1 MSSTLRVAAVL
12 AMVLDVGE
20 AHAATATRLKDI
32 STVRG
37 LGEQQLLGYGLVFG
51 LRGTG
56 DTMKASPFTDQAM
69 VSMLDNLG
77 VNVRNLSQSPKNAA
91 AVIVTASL
99 PPFAG
104 LGSHVDVNVS
114 SIGDATSL
122 MGGTLV
128 MTPMLG
134 GDHEQYAVAQGTV
147 AVSGFSVAGAAET
160 VTQGVATSGRIPN
173 GAVVLR
179 EAPPMAG
186 TSRDLVLELLNSDF
200 TTAVRA
206 VDAINRFGVEHYG
219 VSIARAQNSRAILI
233 TPPKKGNV
241 TRVLAEIGELMV
253 EPDTPARVVVDAR
266 TGTIV
271 IGENVRVSK
280 VAVTHGTLTVRITE
294 SSTVSQPE
302 PFSSGQTT
310 VVPSTSI
317 QAAQTGGQIAVL
329 DGTDLQTLVRGLNAI
344 GLKPPG
350 IIDILQGIK
359 SAGALHAEL
368 VVQ

>member
-1 MSSTLRVAAVL
+1 
-12 AMVLDVGE
+12 
-20 AHAATATRLKDI
+20 
-32 STVRG
+32 
-37 LGEQQLLGYGLVFG
+37 
-51 LRGTG
+51 
-56 DTMKASPFTDQAM
+56 
-69 VSMLDNLG
+69 
-77 VNVRNLSQSPKNAA
+77 
-91 AVIVTASL
+91 
-99 PPFAG
+99 
-104 LGSHVDVNVS
+104 
-114 SIGDATSL
+114 
-122 MGGTLV
+122 
-128 MTPMLG
+128 
-134 GDHEQYAVAQGTV
+134 
-147 AVSGFSVAGAAET
+147 
-160 VTQGVATSGRIPN
+160 
-173 GAVVLR
+173 
-179 EAPPMAG
+179 
-186 TSRDLVLELLNSDF
+186 VLELLNSDF

-206 VDAINRFGVEHYG
+206 VDAINQFGIEHYG
-219 VSIARAQNSRAILI
+219 VSMAHAQNSRAILI

-253 EPDTPARVVVDAR
+253 EPDTPAKVVVDAR

-329 DGTDLQTLVRGLNAI
+329 DGSDLQALVRGLNAI